1 MEHSTKFF
9 WVLVLCV
16 VAMTYQA
23 TALETVETLKGESLI
38 PVSYTRL
45 DVYKRQPLAF
55 LHDNSYKSPT
65 ANLKDL
71 AIISLRFAATNASG
85 ILAETKILIDD
96 DKLSPDVQ
104 QGLADCKETILDAES
119 QLEDSIAAIMVDSK
133 GETQLWLK
141 AALAAID
148 TCDAS
153 IPGDDD
159 ILSVESVAFRK
170 LCNIAITVTKLLL
183 HPNKL

>member
-1 MEHSTKFF
+1 M
-9 WVLVLCV
+9 VLCI
-16 VAMTYQA
+16 VAMAHQTI
-23 TALETVETLKGESLI
+23 ALETLETLETLKGQSLI
-38 PVSYTRL
+38 QKVCTFSATRNL
-45 DVYKRQPLAF
+45 CIEVLSSDP
-55 LHDNSYKSPT
+55 YKSPN
-65 ANLKDL
+65 ANLRDL
-71 AIISLRFAATNASG
+71 AIISLRVAATNASG
-85 ILAETKILIDD
+85 ILGETKILIDD

-104 QGLADCKETILDAES
+104 QGLSDCKETILDAES

-133 GETQLWLK
+133 AETQLWLK

-159 ILSVESVAFRK
+159 ILSIESVAFRK

-183 HPNKL
+183 NPIKL

>member
-9 WVLVLCV
+9 WVLVLCI

-23 TALETVETLKGESLI
+23 NALETVETLKGESLI
-38 PVSYTRL
+38 KKVCTLSATRNL
-45 DVYKRQPLAF
+45 CIEVLSSD
-55 LHDNSYKSPT
+55 SYKSPN

-133 GETQLWLK
+133 SETQLWLK

-170 LCNIAITVTKLLL
+170 LCNISITVTKLLL
-183 HPNKL
+183 HPIKL